1 MTLPVPNLDDRRF
14 QDLVDDAK
22 RMVQQRCPEWTDHNV
37 SDPGVTLIET
47 FAFMVDQLLYRLNRV
62 PELNYLKFLD
72 LIGVRLF
79 PPTPA
84 KAAITFWL
92 SAPQRATVL
101 VPAGTEVA
109 TLRTEANEAISFETV
124 DDLEIVATSLEF
136 VASTVQAGAFRQHRP
151 ALESGRPF
159 FCFDQV
165 PKPDDAL
172 LVGLS
177 SAAPRNAVALR
188 FDCQVEGVG
197 VDPTNPPLAW
207 EAWAGEEWMAC
218 EVEADETGGLNRPGD
233 VVLHLPRGHETSV
246 IDGQAAGW
254 VRCRVLP
261 AQEGQPT
268 YSASPQIN
276 GLSVFSIGGTTD
288 AVHAEEIVG
297 EVLGPAQGVP
307 GQEFMLQHSPVVATS
322 EPAVLETAG
331 PEGWEEWTAVGSFAE
346 SGPDDRHFVLDAG
359 QGRVELGPAVRE
371 GDGTLRHYG
380 AVPPKGA
387 AVRLRSYRSG
397 GGRHGNVAKGS
408 INVLKTSIPYVSRI
422 ENRQPAIGGVDGESV
437 DSAKVRAPIL
447 LRTRGRAVTTEDFE
461 QLAREAAPEVA
472 RVRCMLTG
480 EGTPQAAVRVLIV
493 PAAPETELGEL
504 RFEDLV
510 PDDRTLAQVA
520 SYLDERRVLGTRV
533 IVEPPM
539 YQGVTVVARLI
550 PRDRTS
556 PARLHDEAMAALYGY
571 FHPLRGGPDGTGW
584 PFGRPVQAGEI
595 YAVLQRVRGVELVED
610 ALLFGADPIT
620 GARGDP
626 AQRLGVPGSALV
638 FSYRHQ
644 LMVTGA

>member
-1 MTLPVPNLDDRRF
+1 
-14 QDLVDDAK
+14 
-22 RMVQQRCPEWTDHNV
+22 
-37 SDPGVTLIET
+37 
-47 FAFMVDQLLYRLNRV
+47 
-62 PELNYLKFLD
+62 
-72 LIGVRLF
+72 
-79 PPTPA
+79 
-84 KAAITFWL
+84 
-92 SAPQRATVL
+92 
-101 VPAGTEVA
+101 
-109 TLRTEANEAISFETV
+109 
-124 DDLEIVATSLEF
+124 
-136 VASTVQAGAFRQHRP
+136 
-151 ALESGRPF
+151 
-159 FCFDQV
+159 
-165 PKPDDAL
+165 
-172 LVGLS
+172 
-177 SAAPRNAVALR
+177 
-188 FDCQVEGVG
+188 
-197 VDPTNPPLAW
+197 
-207 EAWAGEEWMAC
+207 
-218 EVEADETGGLNRPGD
+218 
-233 VVLHLPRGHETSV
+233 
-246 IDGQAAGW
+246 
-254 VRCRVLP
+254 
-261 AQEGQPT
+261 
-268 YSASPQIN
+268 
-276 GLSVFSIGGTTD
+276 
-288 AVHAEEIVG
+288 
-297 EVLGPAQGVP
+297 
-307 GQEFMLQHSPVVATS
+307 
-322 EPAVLETAG
+322 
-331 PEGWEEWTAVGSFAE
+331 
-346 SGPDDRHFVLDAG
+346 
-359 QGRVELGPAVRE
+359 
-371 GDGTLRHYG
+371 
-380 AVPPKGA
+380 
-387 AVRLRSYRSG
+387 
-397 GGRHGNVAKGS
+397 VAKGS

-539 YQGVTVVARLI
+539 YQGVT
-550 PRDRTS
+550 
-556 PARLHDEAMAALYGY
+556 AALYGY